1 MNNYELLY
9 ILPSGMT
16 GMEIKSIFEEI
27 EKEIK
32 NMGGEKLETL
42 LDHPFLLKTEISKEE
57 GSEELKNLPVIKR
70 KLAYPIKKNRFGF
83 YCLFNFKSEGTN
95 VKEIDKYL
103 KTNSR
108 ILRHL
113 LLQADPMTKE
123 GLAQLQK
130 LFARKRSEQE
140 KESKKEELQT
150 AKEEK
155 EKDDRKVLRER
166 KEAVEK
172 EVKEEGVA
180 PLIKEEYKKEAKKE
194 ALAIPESEEEKEKT
208 IITEK
213 EIGEREVE
221 KKEAKEELMG
231 KEEKETTE
239 EQPKEKKKAAKKKK
253 KIKLEDL
260 EDKLDEILED
270 TMI

>member
-16 GMEIKSIFEEI
+16 GMEIKSVFEEI

-83 YCLFNFKSEGTN
+83 YCLFNFKSEGIN
-95 VKEIDKYL
+95 IKEIDKYL
-103 KTNSR
+103 KANSR
-108 ILRHL
+108 VLRHL
-113 LLQADPMTKE
+113 LLQADPLTKE

-130 LFARKRSEQE
+130 LFARKRAEQE
-140 KESKKEELQT
+140 KESKKEEAQT

-155 EKDDRKVLRER
+155 EKDDRKVLREE

-172 EVKEEGVA
+172 EVKEEIA
-180 PLIKEEYKKEAKKE
+180 PLIKKEEKKEVKE
-194 ALAIPESEEEKEKT
+194 EAPAISESKEEKTIVPEKETGKEKT
-208 IITEK
+208 E
-213 EIGEREVE
+213 E
-221 KKEAKEELMG
+221 KKVKEELM
-231 KEEKETTE
+231 EKEKKETKE
-239 EQPKEKKKAAKKKK
+239 EQPKEKKKATKKKK

>member
-9 ILPSGMT
+9 ILPSGIT
-16 GMEIKSIFEEI
+16 GMEIKSVFEEI
-27 EKEIK
+27 EKEVK
-32 NMGGEKLETL
+32 RLGGEKLETL

-83 YCLFNFKSEGTN
+83 YCLFNFKSEETS
-95 VKEIDKYL
+95 VKEIDRYL
-103 KTNSR
+103 KANSR

-123 GLAQLQK
+123 ELAQLQK

-150 AKEEK
+150 AKEER
-155 EKDDRKVLRER
+155 ERDGRKVLRE
-166 KEAVEK
+166 KEEAAEKKVEKEEAAPIIKKGEGKTIILKK
-172 EVKEEGVA
+172 EVKEEKV
-180 PLIKEEYKKEAKKE
+180 
-194 ALAIPESEEEKEKT
+194 KEK
-208 IITEK
+208 
-213 EIGEREVE
+213 VV
-221 KKEAKEELMG
+221 KK
-231 KEEKETTE
+231 EKETAA
-239 EQPKEKKKAAKKKK
+239 EQPKEKKTLTKKKK

>member
-9 ILPSGMT
+9 ILPSGLT
-16 GMEIKSIFEEI
+16 GIEIKSVFEEI

-32 NMGGEKLETL
+32 GLGGEKLETL

-70 KLAYPIKKNRFGF
+70 KLAYPIEKNRFGF

-113 LLQADPMTKE
+113 LLQADPMTRE

-130 LFARKRSEQE
+130 LFARKRAEQE
-140 KESKKEELQT
+140 KESKKEESQT
-150 AKEEK
+150 AKEEREK
-155 EKDDRKVLRER
+155 ENRKVLREKAEAAGKKIEK
-166 KEAVEK
+166 KEI
-172 EVKEEGVA
+172 A
-180 PLIKEEYKKEAKKE
+180 PLIKKDEEEAPATPDIKEREKEKEKEKVIVPEKKAKEEK
-194 ALAIPESEEEKEKT
+194 IKKEEEK
-208 IITEK
+208 
-213 EIGEREVE
+213 
-221 KKEAKEELMG
+221 
-231 KEEKETTE
+231 KETAK
-239 EQPKEKKKAAKKKK
+239 EQPKEKKTTTKKKK

>member
-16 GMEIKSIFEEI
+16 GIEIKSVFEEI

-32 NMGGEKLETL
+32 ELGGKKLETL

-70 KLAYPIKKNRFGF
+70 KLSYPIKKNRFGF
-83 YCLFNFKSEGTN
+83 YCLFNFKSEGKN
-95 VKEIDKYL
+95 IKEIDKYL
-103 KTNSR
+103 KTNSN
-108 ILRHL
+108 ILRHI
-113 LLQADPMTKE
+113 LLQADPLAKE

-130 LFARKRSEQE
+130 LFARKRAEQE

-150 AKEEK
+150 AKEER
-155 EKDDRKVLRER
+155 EKDDRKVLREK
-166 KEAVEK
+166 KEVIEK
-172 EVKEEGVA
+172 EIEKKETTF
-180 PLIKEEYKKEAKKE
+180 LIKKDKEE
-194 ALAIPESEEEKEKT
+194 ALAIPDDKKEEGEKIIVSKKEIKEEKVEEKE
-208 IITEK
+208 I
-213 EIGEREVE
+213 
-221 KKEAKEELMG
+221 KEEVTD
-231 KEEKETTE
+231 KEEKETMA
-239 EQPKEKKKAAKKKK
+239 EQPKEKKTSTKKKK

>member
-16 GMEIKSIFEEI
+16 GIEIKSVFEEI

-32 NMGGEKLETL
+32 GLGGEKLETL

-70 KLAYPIKKNRFGF
+70 KLAYPIEKNRFGF

-113 LLQADPMTKE
+113 LLQADPMTRE

-130 LFARKRSEQE
+130 LFARKRAEQE
-140 KESKKEELQT
+140 KESKKEESQT
-150 AKEEK
+150 AKEEREK
-155 EKDDRKVLRER
+155 ENRKVLRE
-166 KEAVEK
+166 KTEAVEK
-172 EVKEEGVA
+172 KIEKKEVA
-180 PLIKEEYKKEAKKE
+180 PLIKKEEEKKDEKEARATPDIKE
-194 ALAIPESEEEKEKT
+194 AEKEKVLVPEEKAKEEKIGREEEKET
-208 IITEK
+208 
-213 EIGEREVE
+213 
-221 KKEAKEELMG
+221 A
-231 KEEKETTE
+231 E
-239 EQPKEKKKAAKKKK
+239 EQPKEKKKATKKKK

>member
-16 GMEIKSIFEEI
+16 GIEIKSVFEEI

-32 NMGGEKLETL
+32 GLGGEKLETL

-70 KLAYPIKKNRFGF
+70 KLAYPIEKNRFGF

-113 LLQADPMTKE
+113 LLQADPMTRE

-130 LFARKRSEQE
+130 LFARKRAEQE
-140 KESKKEELQT
+140 KESKKEESQT
-150 AKEEK
+150 AKEEREK
-155 EKDDRKVLRER
+155 ENRKVLRE
-166 KEAVEK
+166 KAEAVEK
-172 EVKEEGVA
+172 KIEKKEVA
-180 PLIKEEYKKEAKKE
+180 PLIKKDEEEAPATPDIKEREKEKAIVPEKKAKEEK
-194 ALAIPESEEEKEKT
+194 IKKEEEKET
-208 IITEK
+208 
-213 EIGEREVE
+213 
-221 KKEAKEELMG
+221 AK
-231 KEEKETTE
+231 
-239 EQPKEKKKAAKKKK
+239 EQPKEKKTMTKKKK

>member
-16 GMEIKSIFEEI
+16 GIEIKSVFEEI

-32 NMGGEKLETL
+32 GLGGEKLETL

-83 YCLFNFKSEGTN
+83 YCLFNFKSEGSN
-95 VKEIDKYL
+95 VEEINKYL
-103 KTNSR
+103 KANSR

-113 LLQADPMTKE
+113 LLQADPLTRE

-130 LFARKRSEQE
+130 LFARKRAEQE
-140 KESKKEELQT
+140 KEGKKEEART
-150 AKEEK
+150 AKEER
-155 EKDDRKVLRER
+155 EKDDQKILM
-166 KEAVEK
+166 EK
-172 EVKEEGVA
+172 EEVIRKKIEKEKAAPSAGKEGE
-180 PLIKEEYKKEAKKE
+180 KKDEEKT
-194 ALAIPESEEEKEKT
+194 LVIPNSKEEEKV
-208 IITEK
+208 IIPEK
-213 EIGEREVE
+213 EAGKKKAEEIGVKRETAE
-221 KKEAKEELMG
+221 
-231 KEEKETTE
+231 KEEKETAK
-239 EQPKEKKKAAKKKK
+239 EQPKEKKTTAKKKK

>member
-16 GMEIKSIFEEI
+16 GIEIKSVFEEI

-32 NMGGEKLETL
+32 ALGGEKLEAL

-57 GSEELKNLPVIKR
+57 GSEELKSLPVIKR

-83 YCLFNFKSEGTN
+83 YCLFNFKSAGAD

-123 GLAQLQK
+123 ELAQLQK
-130 LFARKRSEQE
+130 LFARKRAEQE
-140 KESKKEELQT
+140 KEIKKEESQA
-150 AKEEK
+150 AKEER
-155 EKDDRKVLRER
+155 EKDNRKVLRER

-172 EVKEEGVA
+172 KTEKR
-180 PLIKEEYKKEAKKE
+180 
-194 ALAIPESEEEKEKT
+194 EEE
-208 IITEK
+208 
-213 EIGEREVE
+213 V
-221 KKEAKEELMG
+221 KKEAKEEIPAVPERKETIIPEKEIREEKVKEKEN
-231 KEEKETTE
+231 KEEKETAK
-239 EQPKEKKKAAKKKK
+239 EQQKEKKVASKKKK

>member
-16 GMEIKSIFEEI
+16 GTEIKSVFEEV

-32 NMGGEKLETL
+32 RLGGEKLETL

-70 KLAYPIKKNRFGF
+70 KLAYPIKRNRFGF
-83 YCLFNFKSEGTN
+83 YCLFNFKSEGIN
-95 VKEIDKYL
+95 VKEIDTYL
-103 KTNSR
+103 KSNSR

-113 LLQADPMTKE
+113 LLQADPLAKE
-123 GLAQLQK
+123 ELTQLQK

-150 AKEEK
+150 IKEEREKDSLKIIREKKEIIEK
-155 EKDDRKVLRER
+155 EKKERETVLLIER
-166 KEAVEK
+166 
-172 EVKEEGVA
+172 
-180 PLIKEEYKKEAKKE
+180 
-194 ALAIPESEEEKEKT
+194 EEKSMEMLPAP
-208 IITEK
+208 ENN
-213 EIGEREVE
+213 R
-221 KKEAKEELMG
+221 
-231 KEEKETTE
+231 EEKETTVSKKDVSE
-239 EQPKEKKKAAKKKK
+239 VKIEKKKVEGKIINKEEKKEEKEQLKDKKTITKKKK